1 MSNVNTVTIS
11 GNCTRDPEVKHLPS
25 GTAVAE
31 FGLAVNRRRKG
42 EGDDYIEEVSFF
54 DVTVFGGFGE
64 LVGRKMKKGDPITVA
79 GRLQQDRWETEDGQ
93 NRSKVKVIA
102 NDIDGDWQFRS
113 KDEDNAA
120 AATEAPA
127 AEATEAAA
135 EAAAPAADD
144 DIPF

>member
-11 GNCTRDPEVKHLPS
+11 GNCTRDPEVKTLPS

-54 DVTVFGGFGE
+54 DITVFGGFGE

-113 KDEDNAA
+113 KDEDNTPA
-120 AATEAPA
+120 EAPA
-127 AEATEAAA
+127 AEAATEAAP
-135 EAAAPAADD
+135 AATVAADD